1 MTTFTSGTTY
11 ITGRFGQA
19 VPFTVV
25 SRTAKTIK
33 VQAEWDNEVQVKT
46 FRPAVHDGVEFIKP
60 YGSFAACPI
69 MKANRAI

>member
-1 MTTFTSGTTY
+1 MASFTSGTTY

-46 FRPAVHDGVEFIKP
+46 FRPTIREGVEFIKP
-60 YGSFAACPI
+60 YGSYSQCPI
-69 MKANRAI
+69 LRADRVA